1 MGKSRPTQPLPTPV
15 ADSKD
20 TASKLPP
27 RRKQNIV
34 KSGNAG
40 SNKPAPAPLAP
51 GELPP
56 PPPLFPV
63 GYKTPLS
70 LLTERCQKQGWD
82 RPSVDPKKGS
92 EPNSWTASVTLRRKH
107 PKSGD
112 PETVYMRP
120 PPPPSPIAVEK
131 PSAMEAKH
139 WAAVYALFRFSNNLR
154 LNLQLPPSTR
164 DYWAALEKE
173 KAASTPNKQWLWS
186 TTPFETAAAAPSPP
200 SAVATPRGTQPHTS
214 TPSGGSARNGSGP
227 PTSAANSRSSTPGP
241 TGPAATSRPAAMPK
255 HWLEAPEVR
264 MPTALRDLVERTI
277 RDSMPDLTDAELL
290 SMRGDG
296 GDGGHGDDHADSG
309 VDSPAGTGT
318 GTGTATPVLTGLTAD
333 ERTVEHEFLVQ
344 GFRKGHVSRAIAYA
358 RSSAAAASTQS
369 IPVPLSTLRHE
380 VLSHLHLLVPES
392 DLPAAF
398 QSSKPAD
405 TTIRN
410 ATARDREELGRMWK
424 AEKIA
429 RQVGTPVEWVVAEL
443 DKIRS
448 SSASGGGREGTES
461 DLSDVEIEGRVLEV
475 LARRMMA
482 EEMLAAPPDEADS
495 VRRKLDE
502 DELRTAWQSGSRVGH
517 LDTEAKAEL
526 EQRRQDEL
534 VGLEGMLGARY
545 RRQKDGF
552 EIAIP
557 SSGKSDAIALRV
569 VFHPSSRYP
578 SPAIEEGDSL
588 PAALP
593 AFYITSPT
601 LPPYIRLHLV
611 YLLASSFV
619 PSSPVSTNGGAWLE
633 LVNAGY
639 GGVVGEMVAFLEEHA
654 RGVIDN
660 PPDARTV
667 MDRLLPPSERAG
679 TVLAANVA
687 QKATKASNG
696 QRHHGRRSRKLR
708 ATPEE
713 QAALKRSYEAL
724 QQTPEY
730 AKMLQQRQRLPAWGM
745 RGQIVDLIRKSRVT
759 IVCGETGSGKTT
771 QVPAFVLED
780 AILRGEGATTSI
792 VVTQPRRVSAIGVA
806 SRVAQERCED
816 LSPSQ
821 PPRGDNL
828 VGYAIR
834 GERRAGPGCR
844 ALFCT
849 TGVVLARL
857 GRGGDPDLEGV
868 SHIFI
873 DEVHERSVDSDFLLL
888 ELRDILHR
896 NPNIKVILMSAT
908 INQQQFSDYF
918 GGAPCIEIPGF
929 THPVQDF
936 YLESYLPTLLAKNT
950 YRPTG
955 KPARKATQAQL
966 DRMRNSFISRGV
978 SETDVR
984 ALQALEVASRAE
996 KIDFGLVGATVAHCL
1011 ETSADTGGD
1020 ILVFST
1026 GVLEIKQSIEAIR
1039 AAVPSH
1045 QLSSL
1050 LILPLHANLTSQEQ
1064 TSVFRPTPAGK
1075 RKIVVA
1081 TNVAETSIT
1090 IDGIIYVVDCGRVKE
1105 NAFDPETGITR
1116 LVECWTSRAGCRQR
1130 RGRAGRTRPGICY
1143 KLFTHYTD
1151 ENVMSAQPTPE
1162 IQRTPLEA
1170 LLLQIKSTRPA
1181 ADVRDYLG
1189 RALDPPDVKAIE
1201 SAWATLGMLGAVQGS
1216 GQDQAG
1222 LSARLTPLGLHL
1234 AMIPVDVRLA
1244 KMLVLAAIFRCLD
1257 PILTVVA
1264 LLSSKPFF
1272 LNPMEQRD
1280 AAKKA
1285 RASFYTGRSD
1295 LLSDATAF
1303 EACMTA
1309 RKDGASSFRTFA
1321 DEHFVSHST
1330 FRDVLSLRT
1339 EYLQAL
1345 AAVGFIPLR
1354 ASASDPAWN
1363 ENSQNESLLKA
1374 ILFAGTARLVRVKL
1388 PKAVYDRSIS
1398 GSIERDRE
1406 AREVRYFEPDG
1417 RVFPHPASLLFE
1429 ETKYT
1434 SPFVTYFN
1442 KQVTTKP
1449 FLRDVN
1455 EVPLYAL
1462 LLFSSG
1468 RISMELDRGVTIHHG
1483 VATASQAVHLR
1494 AWPRIGVLVNGLRKL
1509 FDDDLERELEEPGFG
1524 GPISPAVQ
1532 AMLELLSRDGSTLR

>member
-1 MGKSRPTQPLPTPV
+1 MGRSRPTAPPVPPPV
-15 ADSKD
+15 ASKTS
-20 TASKLPP
+20 TAAKLPP
-27 RRKQNIV
+27 RRKPNIV

-40 SNKPAPAPLAP
+40 SNKPTPAPLAP
-51 GELPP
+51 GETPP
-56 PPPLFPV
+56 PPPLFRESPSLTSQTWPDEHTRTSLREIPLSSGIRADQRNAGRQTAV

-70 LLTERCQKQGWD
+70 LLTERCQKSGWD

-92 EPNSWTASVTLRRKH
+92 EPTSWTASVTLRRKN
-107 PKSGD
+107 PKSGES
-112 PETVYMRP
+112 ETVYMRP
-120 PPPPSPIAVEK
+120 PPLSTAPSAIAVEK

-173 KAASTPNKQWLWS
+173 KAGSTPNKQWLWS
-186 TTPFETAAAAPSPP
+186 TTPFETAAAAPPPPP
-200 SAVATPRGTQPHTS
+200 SVA
-214 TPSGGSARNGSGP
+214 PSASSSRNGSGP
-227 PTSAANSRSSTPGP
+227 PSASTSRSATPG
-241 TGPAATSRPAAMPK
+241 GPAPMPK
-255 HWLEAPEVR
+255 YWLEAPEVR

-277 RDSMPDLTDAELL
+277 RDSMPDLTDADLL
-290 SMRGDG
+290 MMGGSNDGDG
-296 GDGGHGDDHADSG
+296 NNTTLDDHAD
-309 VDSPAGTGT
+309 AQ
-318 GTGTATPVLTGLTAD
+318 
-333 ERTVEHEFLVQ
+333 EFLAE

-358 RSSAAAASTQS
+358 RSSAVTTTTTAGAAL
-369 IPVPLSTLRHE
+369 PLSTLRHE

-398 QSSKPAD
+398 QSSKPSD

-410 ATARDREELGRMWK
+410 ATAKNRDELGRMWK
-424 AEKIA
+424 AEKVA
-429 RQVGTPVEWVVAEL
+429 REVGTPVEWVV
-443 DKIRS
+443 
-448 SSASGGGREGTES
+448 
-461 DLSDVEIEGRVLEV
+461 
-475 LARRMMA
+475 LARRMM
-482 EEMLAAPPDEADS
+482 DVEATTDDAD
-495 VRRKLDE
+495 VRRKLGE
-502 DELRTAWQSGSRVGH
+502 DQLRAAWASSTLESPAADPELR
-517 LDTEAKAEL
+517 
-526 EQRRQDEL
+526 QRREDEL
-534 VGLEGMLGARY
+534 VGLEGVFGARY
-545 RRQKDGF
+545 SRKKDGF

-557 SSGKSDAIALRV
+557 SSGKSDAIALRIL
-569 VFHPSSRYP
+569 FHPSSRYP
-578 SPAIEEGDSL
+578 SPQQDEETDL
-588 PAALP
+588 PAPLP

-611 YLLASSFV
+611 YLLSSSFV

-633 LVNAGY
+633 LVDAGY
-639 GGVVGEMVAFLEEHA
+639 GGVVAEMVAFLEEHA
-654 RGVIDN
+654 RSVIDN

-667 MDRLLPPSERAG
+667 MDRLLPASQRTGAL
-679 TVLAANVA
+679 LAANVA
-687 QKATKASNG
+687 QKVTKAANG
-696 QRHHGRRSRKLR
+696 GNLRNGRRSRKLR

-713 QAALKRSYEAL
+713 QAALKRTYEAL

-730 AKMLQQRQRLPAWGM
+730 GKMLQQRQRLPAWGM
-745 RGQIVDLIRKSRVT
+745 RDQIVDLIRKSRVT

-888 ELRDILHR
+888 ELRDILKR

-936 YLESYLPTLLAKNT
+936 YLESYLPTLLAKNA
-950 YRPTG
+950 YRPSG

-966 DRMRNSFISRGV
+966 DRMRSSFISRGV
-978 SETDVR
+978 SESDVR

-1045 QLSSL
+1045 TLSSL

-1116 LVECWTSRAGCRQR
+1116 LVECWTSTAGCRQR

-1257 PILTVVA
+1257 PILTIVA

-1295 LLSDATAF
+1295 LLSDAIAF

-1309 RKDGASSFRTFA
+1309 RKDGASSLRTFA

-1354 ASASDPAWN
+1354 AKASDPAFN
-1363 ENSQNESLLKA
+1363 ENSQNENLLKA
-1374 ILFAGTARLVRVKL
+1374 IVFAGTARLVRIKL

-1417 RVFPHPASLLFE
+1417 RVFPHPSSLLFE

-1434 SPFVTYFN
+1434 SPFATYFN

-1483 VATASQAVHLR
+1483 VANTSQAVHLR

-1509 FDDDLERELEEPGFG
+1509 FDQDLERELEEPGFG
-1524 GPISPAVQ
+1524 GASWMVFRPPPIADTDLFSAYC
-1532 AMLELLSRDGSTLR
+1532 R

>member
-1 MGKSRPTQPLPTPV
+1 MGKSRPPQPPSQPL
-15 ADSKD
+15 ADPFTSQAK
-20 TASKLPP
+20 PP
-27 RRKQNIV
+27 QQRRKQNIV

-51 GELPP
+51 GEVAP

-70 LLTERCQKQGWD
+70 LLTERCQKSGWD

-92 EPNSWTASVTLRRKH
+92 EPNMWTASVTLRRKN
-107 PKSGD
+107 PKSG
-112 PETVYMRP
+112 EGESVYMRP
-120 PPPPSPIAVEK
+120 PPPPSTIAVEK
-131 PSAMEAKH
+131 ASAMEAKH

-186 TTPFETAAAAPSPP
+186 TTPFETAAAAPPP
-200 SAVATPRGTQPHTS
+200 PPAAATPARQGAA
-214 TPSGGSARNGSGP
+214 GSSSAARNGSGP
-227 PTSAANSRSSTPGP
+227 SSSSASTSRSATPGP
-241 TGPAATSRPAAMPK
+241 SGVATAARPATMPK

-277 RDSMPDLTDAELL
+277 RDSLPDLSDADLL
-290 SMRGDG
+290 LNGDG
-296 GDGGHGDDHADSG
+296 SAAVDDHADG
-309 VDSPAGTGT
+309 VDSPSSSYTPGGK
-318 GTGTATPVLTGLTAD
+318 GTGTATPISGLTAD
-333 ERTVEHEFLVQ
+333 ERTIEQEFLAQ

-358 RSSAAAASTQS
+358 RSASASTGAT
-369 IPVPLSTLRHE
+369 PLPLPSLRHE
-380 VLSHLHLLVPES
+380 ILSHLHLLVPES

-398 QSSKPAD
+398 QASKPSD

-410 ATARDREELGRMWK
+410 ATARDRDELGRMWK

-429 RQVGTPVEWVVAEL
+429 RDVGTPVEWVVAEL
-443 DKIRS
+443 EKIRS
-448 SSASGGGREGTES
+448 SSSEGETGSEEETVN
-461 DLSDVEIEGRVLEV
+461 DENEMEGRLLEV
-475 LARRMMA
+475 LARRMMDVQA
-482 EEMLAAPPDEADS
+482 TTEDET
-495 VRRKLDE
+495 VRRKLNE
-502 DELRTAWQSGSRVGH
+502 DQLRTAWMSGAGA

-526 EQRRQDEL
+526 QQRREDEL
-534 VGLEGMLGARY
+534 VGLEGMLGARF

-569 VFHPSSRYP
+569 LFHPSSRYP
-578 SPAIEEGDSL
+578 SPQQEEGDFES

-633 LVNAGY
+633 LVDAGY

-654 RGVIDN
+654 RSVIDH

-667 MDRLLPPSERAG
+667 MDRLLPASQRAG
-679 TVLAANVA
+679 ALLASNVA
-687 QKATKASNG
+687 QKVTKAANNNA
-696 QRHHGRRSRKLR
+696 RNGRRSRKLR
-708 ATPEE
+708 ASPEE

-730 AKMLQQRQRLPAWGM
+730 GKMLQQRQRLPAWGM
-745 RGQIVDLIRKSRVT
+745 REQIVDLIRKSRVT

-816 LSPSQ
+816 LSPST
-821 PPRGDNL
+821 PPRGNNL

-888 ELRDILHR
+888 ELRDILQR

-936 YLESYLPTLLAKNT
+936 YLESYLPTLLVKNT
-950 YRPTG
+950 YRPSG

-966 DRMRNSFISRGV
+966 DRMRSSFISRGV
-978 SETDVR
+978 AESDIR

-1011 ETSADTGGD
+1011 ETSADSGGD

-1170 LLLQIKSTRPA
+1170 LLLQIKSTRPT

-1257 PILTVVA
+1257 PILTIVA

-1285 RASFYTGRSD
+1285 RASFYTARSD

-1309 RKDGASSFRTFA
+1309 RKEGASSLRTFA

-1330 FRDVLSLRT
+1330 FRDVLSLRS

-1354 ASASDPAWN
+1354 ASASDPAFN
-1363 ENSQNESLLKA
+1363 ENSQNENLLKA
-1374 ILFAGTARLVRVKL
+1374 IVFAGTARLVQVKL

-1429 ETKYT
+1429 ETKYA

-1442 KQVTTKP
+1442 EQVTTKP

-1455 EVPLYAL
+1455 EVPLFAL

-1483 VATASQAVHLR
+1483 IAHASQAVHLR

-1509 FDDDLERELEEPGFG
+1509 FDQDLERELEEPGFG
-1524 GPISPAVQ
+1524 GPVSAAVQ
-1532 AMLELLSRDGSTLR
+1532 TMLELLSRDGSLR

>member
-1 MGKSRPTQPLPTPV
+1 MGKSRPTAPPLPPPV
-15 ADSKD
+15 DSKSS
-20 TASKLPP
+20 TAAKPP
-27 RRKQNIV
+27 GRRKANIV

-40 SNKPAPAPLAP
+40 SSKPAPAPLAP
-51 GELPP
+51 GETPR

-70 LLTERCQKQGWD
+70 LLTERCQKSGWD

-92 EPNSWTASVTLRRKH
+92 EPNSWTASVTLRRKN
-107 PKSGD
+107 PKSGES
-112 PETVYMRP
+112 ETVYMRP
-120 PPPPSPIAVEK
+120 PPPPSAIAVEK
-131 PSAMEAKH
+131 PSAMEAN
-139 WAAVYALFRFSNNLR
+139 Y
-154 LNLQLPPSTR
+154 LPQQ
-164 DYWAALEKE
+164 EKE

-186 TTPFETAAAAPSPP
+186 TTPFETAAAAPPPPP
-200 SAVATPRGTQPHTS
+200 SVA
-214 TPSGGSARNGSGP
+214 PSAASSSRNGSGP
-227 PTSAANSRSSTPGP
+227 PSASTSRSATPGGAP
-241 TGPAATSRPAAMPK
+241 AGPNRSVLASTNSSKPAPMPK
-255 HWLEAPEVR
+255 YWLEAPEVR

-277 RDSMPDLTDAELL
+277 RDSLPDLSDADLL
-290 SMRGDG
+290 RMGNGDG
-296 GDGGHGDDHADSG
+296 DGDNGNAALDDHADAA
-309 VDSPAGTGT
+309 DYSPA
-318 GTGTATPVLTGLTAD
+318 GTATPVSGAGWTAD
-333 ERTVEHEFLVQ
+333 ERIVEQEFLAQ

-358 RSSAAAASTQS
+358 RSSAATTTTTAAAAGA
-369 IPVPLSTLRHE
+369 VPLSTLRHE
-380 VLSHLHLLVPES
+380 VLSHLHLIVPES

-398 QSSKPAD
+398 QSSRPSD

-410 ATARDREELGRMWK
+410 ATAKNRDELGRMWK
-424 AEKIA
+424 AEKVA
-429 RQVGTPVEWVVAEL
+429 REVGTPVEWVVAEL
-443 DKIRS
+443 DKIRPLLPEGEAEKEEEEAS
-448 SSASGGGREGTES
+448 SSSSLLSES
-461 DLSDVEIEGRVLEV
+461 EIEGRLLEV
-475 LARRMMA
+475 LARRMM
-482 EEMLAAPPDEADS
+482 DVEATTEDAD
-495 VRRKLDE
+495 VRRKLGE
-502 DELRTAWQSGSRVGH
+502 DQLRAAWASSTPESPAADPELR
-517 LDTEAKAEL
+517 
-526 EQRRQDEL
+526 QRREDEL
-534 VGLEGMLGARY
+534 VGLEGVFGARY
-545 RRQKDGF
+545 RRKKDGF

-569 VFHPSSRYP
+569 LFHPSSRYP
-578 SPAIEEGDSL
+578 SPQEDDSTDL
-588 PAALP
+588 AAAALP

-611 YLLASSFV
+611 YLLSSSFV

-633 LVNAGY
+633 LVDAGY

-654 RGVIDN
+654 RSVIDN

-667 MDRLLPPSERAG
+667 MDRLLPASQRAG
-679 TVLAANVA
+679 ALLAANVA
-687 QKATKASNG
+687 QKITKAANG
-696 QRHHGRRSRKLR
+696 GNLRNGKRSRKLR

-724 QQTPEY
+724 QQTPGY
-730 AKMLQQRQRLPAWGM
+730 GKMLQQRQRLPAWGM
-745 RGQIVDLIRKSRVT
+745 RDQIVDLIRKSRVT

-821 PPRGDNL
+821 PPKGDNL

-888 ELRDILHR
+888 ELRDILER

-936 YLESYLPTLLAKNT
+936 YLESYLPTLLAKNA
-950 YRPTG
+950 YRPSG

-966 DRMRNSFISRGV
+966 DRMRSSFISCGV
-978 SETDVR
+978 AESDVR

-1045 QLSSL
+1045 ALSSL

-1170 LLLQIKSTRPA
+1170 LLLQIKSTRPS

-1257 PILTVVA
+1257 PILTIVA

-1309 RKDGASSFRTFA
+1309 RKDGASSLRTFA

-1354 ASASDPAWN
+1354 AKASDPAFN
-1363 ENSQNESLLKA
+1363 ENSQNENLLKA
-1374 ILFAGTARLVRVKL
+1374 IVFAGTARLVRIKL

-1417 RVFPHPASLLFE
+1417 RVFPHPTSLLFE

-1434 SPFVTYFN
+1434 SPFATYFN

-1483 VATASQAVHLR
+1483 VANASQAVHLR

-1509 FDDDLERELEEPGFG
+1509 FDQDLERELEEPGFG
-1524 GPISPAVQ
+1524 GPVSAAVQ
-1532 AMLELLSRDGSTLR
+1532 TMLELLSRDGSLLR